1 MLIVFLLRVV
11 GNVFNFAPMID
22 DVVAAA
28 DVNQQSSA
36 DFTIVVT
43 YDDDNRLDTN
53 TFDDQDIVITG

>member
-1 MLIVFLLRVV
+1 
-11 GNVFNFAPMID
+11 MID
-22 DVVAAA
+22 DVVAA
-28 DVNQQSSA
+28 DFNQQSSA